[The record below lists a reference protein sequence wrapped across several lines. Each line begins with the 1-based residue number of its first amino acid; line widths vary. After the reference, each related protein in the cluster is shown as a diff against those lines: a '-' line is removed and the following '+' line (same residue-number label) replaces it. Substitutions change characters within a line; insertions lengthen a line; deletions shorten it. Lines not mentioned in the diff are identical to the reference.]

1 MTRLDTGFSGLSD
14 NRLYHLG
21 LTIPQNVGGI
31 AASSGLKGQLPAIT
45 AVTQATLTVLGN
57 ALMIVLGVTDT
68 ALAGSGYTLR
78 ATPVHTSAP
87 PDAPSNLRL
96 KTTGQSG
103 ELQVMLDKVDRAVM
117 YEVTWTLNP
126 VAGLWTDAG
135 TYSSTR
141 GIKLTGLTRGKDYF
155 VHVRAIASGQNVG
168 AWSDLASA
176 MVV

>member
-1 MTRLDTGFSGLSD
+1 MQSL
-14 NRLYHLG
+14 LG
-21 LTIPQNVGGI
+21 NQFY
-31 AASSGLKGQLPAIT
+31 SRRLKGTPVALA
-45 AVTQATLTVLGN
+45 N
-57 ALMIVLGVTDT
+57 ALMIVPGVTDT
-68 ALAGSGYTLR
+68 DLVGSGYTLR
-78 ATPVHTSAP
+78 ATPTHTSAP

-117 YEVTWTLNP
+117 YEVAWTLDP
-126 VAGLWTDAG
+126 VAGPWTDAG

>member
-1 MTRLDTGFSGLSD
+1 MTSC
-14 NRLYHLG
+14 
-21 LTIPQNVGGI
+21 
-31 AASSGLKGQLPAIT
+31 
-45 AVTQATLTVLGN
+45 N
-57 ALMIVLGVTDT
+57 ALMIVPGVTDT
-68 ALAGSGYTLR
+68 DLAGSRFTLR
-78 ATPVHTSAP
+78 TTPTHTGAL

-117 YEVTWTLNP
+117 YEVAWTLDP
-126 VAGLWTDAG
+126 VGGPWTDAG

-168 AWSDLASA
+168 AWSDLASSMA
-176 MVV
+176 V